1 MKTMK
6 LSAPDWCF
14 FPEGADPDTYYRK
27 LKAMGY
33 SGVEMVAPERWQAA
47 KRAGLEIVNLSGPG
61 MTDGMNRREN
71 RQKLSDEILRM
82 TEDASKNGIPYIIVF
97 SGNRGEL
104 SDREGLE
111 NCLEGYS
118 ALLERMKG
126 SGVKLLFEML
136 NSFDHEDYQADT
148 ETFGF
153 ELAETLN
160 SGDFRLLYD
169 IYHMV
174 RGGCDPLQDLEK
186 KLPYI
191 AHFHVA
197 SLEGRKFPEPDG
209 AIDYRAFFTAVP
221 EGKFN
226 GYVGME
232 FFPEDPERDLARAAE
247 LFLSYQRN

>member
-1 MKTMK
+1 MRTMK
-6 LSAPDWCF
+6 LSASDWCF
-14 FPEGADPDTYYRK
+14 FSEGADPDAYYRK

-47 KRAGLEIVNLSGPG
+47 KNAGLEIVNLSGPG

-71 RQKLSDEILRM
+71 RRKLSDEILRM
-82 TEDASKNGIPYIIVF
+82 TEEAAKNGIPWIIVF
-97 SGNRGEL
+97 SGNKGDL
-104 SDREGLE
+104 SYEEGLQ

-136 NSFDHEDYQADT
+136 NSFDHQDYQADT

-153 ELAETLN
+153 ELAGKLD

-174 RGGCDPLQDLEK
+174 RGGCDPLRDLER

-209 AIDYRAFFTAVP
+209 AIDYRAFFAAVP
-221 EGKFN
+221 EEKFN

-232 FFPEDPERDLARAAE
+232 FFPTDSEADLARAAK
-247 LFLSYQRN
+247 LFSGYAG

>member
-1 MKTMK
+1 MKRMK

-47 KRAGLEIVNLSGPG
+47 KNAGLEIVNLSGPG

-71 RQKLSDEILRM
+71 RRKLSDEILRM
-82 TEDASKNGIPYIIVF
+82 TEEASKNNIPYIIVF
-97 SGNRGEL
+97 SGNRGDL
-104 SDREGLE
+104 SYEEGMA

-118 ALLERMKG
+118 ALLERMEG

-136 NSFDHEDYQADT
+136 NSFDHQDYQADT

-153 ELAETLN
+153 ELAEKLN
-160 SGDFRLLYD
+160 SRNFRLLYD

-174 RGGCDPLQDLEK
+174 RGGCDPLRDLEK

-209 AIDYRAFFTAVP
+209 AIDYRAFFAAVP
-221 EGKFN
+221 DERFE

-232 FFPEDPERDLARAAE
+232 FFPADSEQDLARAAK
-247 LFLSYQRN
+247 LFLDYAR

>member
-1 MKTMK
+1 
-6 LSAPDWCF
+6 
-14 FPEGADPDTYYRK
+14 
-27 LKAMGY
+27 MGY
-33 SGVEMVAPERWQAA
+33 SGVERVAPERRQAA

-97 SGNRGEL
+97 SGNQGEL

-153 ELAETLN
+153 ELVETLN

-174 RGGCDPLQDLEK
+174 RGGCDPLQELEK

-209 AIDYRAFFTAVP
+209 AIDYRAFFAAVP

>member
-1 MKTMK
+1 
-6 LSAPDWCF
+6 
-14 FPEGADPDTYYRK
+14 
-27 LKAMGY
+27 MGLP
-33 SGVEMVAPERWQAA
+33 V
-47 KRAGLEIVNLSGPG
+47 L
-61 MTDGMNRREN
+61 
-71 RQKLSDEILRM
+71 IL
-82 TEDASKNGIPYIIVF
+82 GF
-97 SGNRGEL
+97 SGSGKSSSMRNFKPDELALVNVNGKFLPFRG
-104 SDREGLE
+104 
-111 NCLEGYS
+111 
-118 ALLERMKG
+118 
-126 SGVKLLFEML
+126 
-136 NSFDHEDYQADT
+136 
-148 ETFGF
+148 GF
-153 ELAETLN
+153 AETLN

-209 AIDYRAFFTAVP
+209 AIDYRAFFAAVP